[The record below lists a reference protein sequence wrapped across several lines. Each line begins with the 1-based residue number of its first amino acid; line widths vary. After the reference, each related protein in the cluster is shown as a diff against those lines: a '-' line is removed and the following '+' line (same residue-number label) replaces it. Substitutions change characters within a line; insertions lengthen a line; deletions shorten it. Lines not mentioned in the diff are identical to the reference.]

1 MKNIKKIAKLK
12 VVASSILEVTT
23 SMVLIGIIFGL
34 ATTIYFNLTSS
45 STSQRKLKYTQEL
58 QHLAIKTV
66 NEKSYINERLEIDGV
81 TIVKSIELFESNP
94 MLLRLHFEAI
104 IPGGKTLTTYDELI
118 YDAVQ

>member
-1 MKNIKKIAKLK
+1 MKNIKKIVKLK

-58 QHLAIKTV
+58 QHLAIQTV
-66 NEKSYINERLEIDGV
+66 NKKSYINERLEMDGV
-81 TIVKSIELFESNP
+81 IIIKSIELFENNP
-94 MLLRLHFEAI
+94 MLLRLHFEVI
-104 IPGGKTLTTYDELI
+104 IPGGKILTTYDELI
-118 YDAVQ
+118 YEAVQ